1 MKETLEEAAKKYTES
16 TPDNDPIRIKSF
28 IEGAKWH
35 QEKLL
40 EFINDEENH
49 TEGELGNSCID
60 VQSLIYFIGKEV
72 GHDVQV
78 EKMYSELDLLNAFEA
93 GMMFVGE
100 DKGSF
105 KEWFEQNKKK

>member
-1 MKETLEEAAKKYTES
+1 MKETLEEAAKRYTES

-28 IEGAKWH
+28 IEGAKWM
-35 QEKLL
+35 
-40 EFINDEENH
+40 EER
-49 TEGELGNSCID
+49 
-60 VQSLIYFIGKEV
+60 
-72 GHDVQV
+72 
-78 EKMYSELDLLNAFEA
+78 MYNESDLLNAFEA